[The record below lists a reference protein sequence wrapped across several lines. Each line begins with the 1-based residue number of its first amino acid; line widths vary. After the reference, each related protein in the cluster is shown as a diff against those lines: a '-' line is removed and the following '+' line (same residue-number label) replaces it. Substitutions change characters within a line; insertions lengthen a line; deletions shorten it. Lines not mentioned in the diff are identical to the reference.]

1 MFNPSIYQRVKHKII
16 KKIEKYY
23 APLKQQQLNDT
34 NITIISN
41 NCWGRRSLRRIWH
54 YKTKSYSRMLFIF

>member
-23 APLKQQQLNDT
+23 APLKQHQLNNT
-34 NITIISN
+34 NITIID
-41 NCWGRRSLRRIWH
+41 
-54 YKTKSYSRMLFIF
+54 YSQGTAPPIA

>member
-41 NCWGRRSLRRIWH
+41 NCWGGVAYEGYDIKNKVLQ
-54 YKTKSYSRMLFIF
+54 